1 MINYVIWQIKKL
13 LTKDRAEELLPYRK
27 HLFDELI
34 NLYTKEKFF
43 DKSILEIGPRDG
55 DDTNRLV
62 DLKPKKL
69 TLIDLPQD
77 SRDGEWLKKID
88 YDYEFIEKN
97 FLYMNKKE
105 IEELGKFDLIYFTGI
120 IYHNAEQLRF
130 VQKIYELLNENGVLV
145 LESSTIRNII
155 LRKLNIVQIWYP
167 NSFRSTSTIT
177 HLPSKKAIKSW
188 LKMGGFNKIHDSNCF
203 NFENFNIKD
212 TRYACIAEKNI
223 DSVPGKYYTKQ
234 SLKSNYLLGK
244 AE

>member
-1 MINYVIWQIKKL
+1 MVNYVIWQIKKL
-13 LTKDRAEELLPYRK
+13 LNKNRAEEFLPYRK
-27 HLFDELI
+27 YLFDELI

-55 DDTNRLV
+55 DDTKRLV

-77 SRDGEWLKKID
+77 NRDGAWLKEID
-88 YDYEFIEKN
+88 YDYEFIEEN

-105 IEELGKFDLIYFTGI
+105 IETLGKFDLIYFTGI

-130 VQKIYELLNENGVLV
+130 VQKIYDLLNQNGVLV
-145 LESSTIRNII
+145 LESSTIRNVI

-167 NSFRSTSTIT
+167 NSFRDTSTIT

-188 LKMGGFNKIHDSNCF
+188 LKMVGFNKIHDSNCF
-203 NFENFNIKD
+203 KFENFNIKD
-212 TRYACIAEKNI
+212 TRYACIAEKNV
-223 DSVPGKYYTKQ
+223 DGLPGKYYTKQ
-234 SLKSNYLLGK
+234 SSKSNYLLGK

>member
-188 LKMGGFNKIHDSNCF
+188 LKMVGFNKIHDSNCF